1 MLILANAL
9 QWINP
14 ADYDKL
20 LIIVPYRWQLIIY
33 LIIILLL
40 VVTLLYRKAF
50 PIVLSNEA
58 EKLKDEL
65 RNDGGA
71 QTNNHEITMK
81 NLSPAEASILM
92 IFLNSESK
100 VILTQY
106 DSIVKILIRNDV
118 LSCLK
123 YNDQSVS
130 EISIREWAWEWINKN
145 EDELKAKL

>member
-1 MLILANAL
+1 M
-9 QWINP
+9 
-14 ADYDKL
+14 
-20 LIIVPYRWQLIIY
+20 
-33 LIIILLL
+33 IIILLL